1 MASGDSSNKR
11 IAKNTLLLYF
21 RMVLIIIVGL
31 YTSRV
36 VLNTLGVSDY
46 GIYNVVGGIVSML
59 AFLNSAMVAASQRFI
74 SFELGTDDSERLKK
88 VFCTSVSI
96 HIVLALIIFL
106 IAETLGLWFVNT
118 HLNIPA
124 ERMGAANWVYQC
136 SILTLMLTVVS
147 VPYNSC
153 IVAHEHMKAFAYVSI
168 LEAVLKLLV
177 VYLLLV
183 GAVDKLVL
191 YAILVAAVAFVI
203 RIIYGIYCKRH
214 FEECTYRF
222 VLDRKLFKEM
232 FAFAGWSIIGNL
244 GFSMKDQ
251 GSNIILNL
259 FFGTAVNAAR
269 GIAMQVNGIISNF
282 SNNFTMALNPQIT
295 KQYAAGGTK
304 ASMELV
310 YLGCRFSF
318 FFLLMIVIP
327 VFINMD
333 YLLRLWL
340 KTVPQY
346 TPQFLMLALI
356 AALVNV
362 MASPVVTALQ
372 ATGNIKVFQIVICV
386 IMLCELPL
394 AYLILACGG
403 SPYQAMYPAVLVSF
417 IGLFARFL
425 ILKKLIPTYRLRFF
439 TFSIVLKNLFIAAVC
454 LVTASYIK
462 SMFDISFLS
471 FVITSLIA
479 CSSTGLIIYL
489 VGITNQERWAINK
502 RIKNRILKIR

>member
-1 MASGDSSNKR
+1 
-11 IAKNTLLLYF
+11 
-21 RMVLIIIVGL
+21 
-31 YTSRV
+31 
-36 VLNTLGVSDY
+36 
-46 GIYNVVGGIVSML
+46 
-59 AFLNSAMVAASQRFI
+59 
-74 SFELGTDDSERLKK
+74 
-88 VFCTSVSI
+88 
-96 HIVLALIIFL
+96 
-106 IAETLGLWFVNT
+106 
-118 HLNIPA
+118 
-124 ERMGAANWVYQC
+124 
-136 SILTLMLTVVS
+136 
-147 VPYNSC
+147 
-153 IVAHEHMKAFAYVSI
+153 
-168 LEAVLKLLV
+168 
-177 VYLLLV
+177 
-183 GAVDKLVL
+183 
-191 YAILVAAVAFVI
+191 
-203 RIIYGIYCKRH
+203 
-214 FEECTYRF
+214 
-222 VLDRKLFKEM
+222 
-232 FAFAGWSIIGNL
+232 
-244 GFSMKDQ
+244 
-251 GSNIILNL
+251 
-259 FFGTAVNAAR
+259 
-269 GIAMQVNGIISNF
+269 
-282 SNNFTMALNPQIT
+282 MALNPQIT

-318 FFLLMIVIP
+318 FLLLMIVIP

-362 MASPVVTALQ
+362 MVSPVVTALQ

>member
-304 ASMELV
+304 ASME
-310 YLGCRFSF
+310 
-318 FFLLMIVIP
+318 
-327 VFINMD
+327 
-333 YLLRLWL
+333 
-340 KTVPQY
+340 
-346 TPQFLMLALI
+346 
-356 AALVNV
+356 
-362 MASPVVTALQ
+362 
-372 ATGNIKVFQIVICV
+372 
-386 IMLCELPL
+386 
-394 AYLILACGG
+394 
-403 SPYQAMYPAVLVSF
+403 
-417 IGLFARFL
+417 
-425 ILKKLIPTYRLRFF
+425 
-439 TFSIVLKNLFIAAVC
+439 
-454 LVTASYIK
+454 
-462 SMFDISFLS
+462 
-471 FVITSLIA
+471 
-479 CSSTGLIIYL
+479 
-489 VGITNQERWAINK
+489 
-502 RIKNRILKIR
+502 

>member
-318 FFLLMIVIP
+318 FLLLMIVIP

-333 YLLRLWL
+333 YP
-340 KTVPQY
+340 VAIMAENGSSIY
-346 TPQFLMLALI
+346 TPIPDACIDCCFGECHGISCCDCVAGYREHKSISDCHLCHHVMRTAVGVSHFSLRRKPLPGNVPGCTGQFYRSVCTI
-356 AALVNV
+356 
-362 MASPVVTALQ
+362 PDTKE
-372 ATGNIKVFQIVICV
+372 TYTDIQIEIFHLFHCPEKSVHSGC
-386 IMLCELPL
+386 LP
-394 AYLILACGG
+394 C
-403 SPYQAMYPAVLVSF
+403 
-417 IGLFARFL
+417 
-425 ILKKLIPTYRLRFF
+425 
-439 TFSIVLKNLFIAAVC
+439 
-454 LVTASYIK
+454 
-462 SMFDISFLS
+462 D
-471 FVITSLIA
+471 SL
-479 CSSTGLIIYL
+479 LH
-489 VGITNQERWAINK
+489 
-502 RIKNRILKIR
+502 KIHV